1 MVLVTGQRRRLSI
14 IRSLTQHNLRYRK
27 HIRATVTVGPKPQLI
42 PAILSSTWEDL
53 HLGMALL
60 RQPIVTRNN
69 YPMLEV
75 STGMLGM
82 GSSLSSSSQAASNS
96 LIAVRNQ

>member
-1 MVLVTGQRRRLSI
+1 MVLVTALQLPQSI
-14 IRSLTQHNLRYRK
+14 IKSLTQHNLRCRK
-27 HIRATVTVGPKPQLI
+27 HIRVTATVGPKPQLI
-42 PAILSSTWEDL
+42 PATLSSTWEDL

-60 RQPIVTRNN
+60 RQHTVTRNN
-69 YPMLEV
+69 RPMLEV

-82 GSSLSSSSQAASNS
+82 GSSLNSSSQAASNS